1 MGEVNTYV
9 ALRVESVVV
18 VVLFLL
24 VLFVHSQQVESTARL
39 DFLWKVQVSVA
50 NRGKAHSR
58 TLVAGVG
65 RTGQGLK
72 KYLKISPAIFFL
84 KLVRDLFSHGDA
96 NGAKNSEGV
105 MGICPE
111 VVPCAVDGMLKSEN

>member
-1 MGEVNTYV
+1 MGEVSTHV

-58 TLVAGVG
+58 SLVAGVG
-65 RTGQGLK
+65 RTDQGLK
-72 KYLKISPAIFFL
+72 KYIKRSAAFFFL
-84 KLVRDLFSHGDA
+84 
-96 NGAKNSEGV
+96 
-105 MGICPE
+105 
-111 VVPCAVDGMLKSEN
+111 

>member
-1 MGEVNTYV
+1 MGEVNTHV

-50 NRGKAHSR
+50 N
-58 TLVAGVG
+58 
-65 RTGQGLK
+65 
-72 KYLKISPAIFFL
+72 
-84 KLVRDLFSHGDA
+84 
-96 NGAKNSEGV
+96 
-105 MGICPE
+105 
-111 VVPCAVDGMLKSEN
+111 